1 MGFTTRKNTE
11 SKPLFIIEPREKDA
25 AGEKVDPFFKVRK
38 LENNTATECENQKG
52 VSATFRGIKVRSKT
66 IPAAKG
72 KPEINYEEIVV
83 KLSDETANYN
93 MSLRFRMDTRSL
105 INSLLSAKV
114 GETVT
119 IEIYKSRG
127 GYLSYS
133 VKNGKD
139 ERIDWK
145 FAKEEIPERDPVMV
159 RGEVKSYDYTAIDDF
174 FKNAIESTF
183 GSENEGDAHES
194 HEEKVEDKEEI
205 PF

>member
-1 MGFTTRKNTE
+1 MGFTTRKATE
-11 SKPLFIIEPREKDA
+11 TKPLFIIEPREKDA

-38 LENNTATECENQKG
+38 LENNTATECDNQKG

-72 KPEINYEEIVV
+72 KPEINYEEVVV

-145 FAKEEIPERDPVMV
+145 FSKEEIPERDPVMV
-159 RGEVKSYDYTAIDDF
+159 RGEIKSYDYSAIDEF
-174 FKNAIESTF
+174 FKKAIEDTF
-183 GSENEGDAHES
+183 GGESEGGETQ
-194 HEEKVEDKEEI
+194 EEAEDKKEEEI